1 MKEII
6 LATFN
11 KNKKRELSNLFGDN
25 IILKTL
31 NEINF
36 NEEII
41 EDRTS
46 FIENALKKCESV
58 YNKIKKPVMADDS
71 GLCVEALDGGPGIYS
86 ARYGGEGLNDKER
99 YQYLLSM
106 IKDMKNLNAS
116 FVCALVLYLNK
127 NKIYIIQEEVKGQI
141 TFEPKGNNGFG
152 YDPIF
157 YIPELKKTMAELT
170 ENEKDQISH
179 RGKAAKIMKG
189 IMDKFDL
196 SM

>member
-11 KNKKRELSNLFGDN
+11 KNKKRELSNLFGNDV
-25 IILKTL
+25 IFKTL

-36 NEEII
+36 NEKII
-41 EDRTS
+41 EDKSS

-58 YNKIKKPVMADDS
+58 YNITKKPVIADDS
-71 GLCVEALDGGPGIYS
+71 GLCVETLDGGPGIFS
-86 ARYGGEGLNDKER
+86 ARYGGQELNDTER
-99 YQYLLSM
+99 YQYLLSQ
-106 IKDMKNLNAS
+106 IKDIKNLNAS
-116 FVCALVLYLNK
+116 FVCALVLYVNK

-141 TFEPKGNNGFG
+141 TFDPKGNNGFG

-157 YIPELKKTMAELT
+157 YIPELKKTMAELS
-170 ENEKDQISH
+170 EKEKDQISH
-179 RGKAAKIMKG
+179 RGKAAKIMKN
-189 IMDKFDL
+189 IIDKLDF